1 MYFQTSKNQARNTEV
16 PTTKRDVKAQRRWA
30 RGDARGGAASAA
42 GGAGRA
48 LQASGEGAAQSAPA
62 RPLSAGKQGKR
73 RPGPRRAAG
82 ERRPRRAW
90 ERRADA
96 RRCLRKTSE
105 ETTSALG
112 THRLC
117 RWPLLPCNARATT
130 QHELTATPR
139 AQNVPRL
146 PERQAPTRGLPRPPG
161 GFRAEGRGVFGQEN
175 HTEQQ
180 VPVCSLVL
188 SCCTFAHVTKTNK
201 LPPLL
206 VPIGNSHWET
216 SGSRLNRWAQMESVT
231 FIPRQ
236 SPPSVR
242 RPPPLVGTTDSA
254 VTDAPGLTRSAAPRS
269 VPRPFSLLAAV
280 ALLRSL
286 ITDTVH

>member
-1 MYFQTSKNQARNTEV
+1 MRKQPCEHVLPRTPKNQARNTEV

-30 RGDARGGAASAA
+30 RGDARG
-42 GGAGRA
+42 AGRA

-62 RPLSAGKQGKR
+62 RPLSAGKEGKR

-146 PERQAPTRGLPRPPG
+146 GSGRRRRAGSLGRRAASEPRD
-161 GFRAEGRGVFGQEN
+161 AA
-175 HTEQQ
+175 
-180 VPVCSLVL
+180 SL
-188 SCCTFAHVTKTNK
+188 ARKT
-201 LPPLL
+201 
-206 VPIGNSHWET
+206 
-216 SGSRLNRWAQMESVT
+216 
-231 FIPRQ
+231 
-236 SPPSVR
+236 
-242 RPPPLVGTTDSA
+242 
-254 VTDAPGLTRSAAPRS
+254 TRSSRCRCVHWFFLAVHLLMSLKPTS
-269 VPRPFSLLAAV
+269 YLHSLSLLGTPTGKSQGHV
-280 ALLRSL
+280 
-286 ITDTVH
+286 